1 MKRILLPIALIALM
15 FPLAVTA
22 ASAQQT
28 TAAKKTTTSAT
39 TSSAKVATTT
49 KATTTAKKTTV
60 TTKAAAPKSKA
71 PATTPEQALRTFSN
85 WVDAKLE
92 LNMAT
97 VRLDWGTIQSDYTRM
112 TKRLDAATDSLSV
125 QSRREYLGQ
134 KARYK
139 AWAAEQ
145 GHPVPETV
153 LVGEAR
159 DSAVSTV
166 QLKLLNTSAPINRAM
181 ASALPDLYS
190 RLVESTRAQHS
201 RWTKA
206 NWEEANLVLSR
217 LNDRYSQV
225 GDQLPIEDRVRVRS
239 LQAEFKTLEKARDL
253 KGILDGF

>member
-1 MKRILLPIALIALM
+1 MKRILLPLALIALM
-15 FPLAVTA
+15 LPLAATA
-22 ASAQQT
+22 ASAQQP
-28 TAAKKTTTSAT
+28 TATKKAAPPATTTP
-39 TSSAKVATTT
+39 AKAATTT
-49 KATTTAKKTTV
+49 KAAASAKAPA
-60 TTKAAAPKSKA
+60 TTKAAAARKA
-71 PATTPEQALRTFSN
+71 PATTPEQDLRTFSN
-85 WVDAKLE
+85 WVDEKLE
-92 LNMAT
+92 MKTAT
-97 VRLDWGTIQSDYTRM
+97 VRLDWGTLQRDYARM

-139 AWAAEQ
+139 AWAIEQ

-153 LVGEAR
+153 LVGVAR
-159 DSAVSTV
+159 DSAVSGV
-166 QLKLLNTSAPINRAM
+166 QRKLLNTSKPINRAM

-190 RLVESTRAQHS
+190 RLVETTRVQHS
-201 RWTKA
+201 RWTKT
-206 NWEEANLVLSR
+206 NWDEANVVLNR

>member
-39 TSSAKVATTT
+39 TTAAKVATTT
-49 KATTTAKKTTV
+49 KVTTTAKKATV
-60 TTKAAAPKSKA
+60 TTKAATKSKA

-97 VRLDWGTIQSDYTRM
+97 VRLDWGRLQSDYTRM
-112 TKRLDAATDSLSV
+112 TKRLDGATDSLSV

-159 DSAVSTV
+159 DSAVSAV
-166 QLKLLNTSAPINRAM
+166 QRKLLNTSAPINRAM

-206 NWEEANLVLSR
+206 NWDEANLVLSR